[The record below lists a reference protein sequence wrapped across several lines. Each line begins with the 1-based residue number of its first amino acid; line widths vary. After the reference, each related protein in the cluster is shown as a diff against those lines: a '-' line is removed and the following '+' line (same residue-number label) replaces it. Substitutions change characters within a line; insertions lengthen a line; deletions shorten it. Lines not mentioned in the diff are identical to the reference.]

1 MAKDNGYLNGPPFF
15 YESLESILKFD
26 RIKEEEKD
34 QVGNN
39 QMNIDQ
45 STKVTSTFPWER
57 YSSFTKLIR
66 HIALM
71 KLFVRKWKSKTQ
83 SCIRLKLTAPLLQ
96 ESRTAIFEL
105 VQRKNFSSELK
116 YLQVSN
122 VVPNQSKLLQLN
134 QILGKSLIKVGG
146 RLKHA
151 NIRQHTPTYANIPNQ
166 SKHQIILPAKH
177 QVTSLI
183 IQHYHETSYHSGRDQ
198 TLSLI

>member
-1 MAKDNGYLNGPPFF
+1 
-15 YESLESILKFD
+15 
-26 RIKEEEKD
+26 
-34 QVGNN
+34 
-39 QMNIDQ
+39 
-45 STKVTSTFPWER
+45 
-57 YSSFTKLIR
+57 
-66 HIALM
+66 M

-83 SCIRLKLTAPLLQ
+83 SCIRLKLTASLLQ

-151 NIRQHTPTYANIPNQ
+151 NILQHTPTYANIRQHTQPIKAPDHT
-166 SKHQIILPAKH
+166 SGKAPSHIPYYSTLP
-177 QVTSLI
+177 
-183 IQHYHETSYHSGRDQ
+183 
-198 TLSLI
+198 